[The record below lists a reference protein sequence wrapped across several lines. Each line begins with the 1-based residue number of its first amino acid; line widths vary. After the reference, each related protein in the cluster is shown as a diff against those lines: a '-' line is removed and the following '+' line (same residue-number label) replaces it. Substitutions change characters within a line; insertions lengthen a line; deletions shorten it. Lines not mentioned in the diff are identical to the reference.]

1 MSAPAFDPLPDLLI
15 AVPVVIAACRAGA
28 GLFRRLGQPPVIGEI
43 TLGILLG
50 PSLLGW
56 LSPSLQHW
64 LFPPAVLPYI
74 GALGNLGLLAFMF
87 LVGLE
92 LDLSA
97 LRGHSRSAVAVS
109 QASIALPLALGS
121 LLALG
126 MYGTFAPEGVGRL
139 PFVLF
144 IAVSMS
150 ITAFPVLARIL
161 TDRGM
166 YTTRL
171 GSLAMACAAVDDV
184 TAWCLLAVVAA
195 VGASGS
201 LQDAA
206 LTALWSVVFL
216 AAMLWIV
223 RPLLTKAAGRAS
235 RAVEST
241 VLVVLF
247 SGLCLS
253 AFVTDRIGIHALFGA
268 FLFGVVTPRGSRAVE
283 LSAARLR
290 AFTVPVLLPLFFVST
305 GLKTDVALLTGDS
318 TQWLW
323 AAAVLAVAALGKWGG
338 STAAARLAG
347 ETWRDAMSIGA
358 LMNCRGLTELVAL
371 NLGLQLGVIGPALFT
386 ILVLMALLTTAITS
400 PALSWFRRV
409 PTDAGAGAESLAVT
423 AEPSQHLP
431 SASQPRPETS
441 QPRPAETSPSGV

>member
-64 LFPPAVLPYI
+64 LFPPDVLPYI

-97 LRGHSRSAVAVS
+97 LRGHGRSAVAVS

-409 PTDAGAGAESLAVT
+409 PVPDHPQGAPA
-423 AEPSQHLP
+423 
-431 SASQPRPETS
+431 TS

>member
-15 AVPVVIAACRAGA
+15 AVPVVIAACMAGA
-28 GLFRRLGQPPVIGEI
+28 GLFRRMGQPPVIGEI

-56 LSPSLQHW
+56 VSPSLQHW
-64 LFPPAVLPYI
+64 LFPPEVLPYL

-92 LDLSA
+92 LDLRA

-109 QASIALPLALGS
+109 QASIALPLVLGS

-126 MYGTFAPEGVGRL
+126 MYGTFAPQGVDRL

-144 IAVSMS
+144 VAVSMS

-216 AAMLWIV
+216 AVMLWVV
-223 RPLLTKAAGRAS
+223 RPLLARTAERAG

-268 FLFGVVTPRGSRAVE
+268 FLFGVVTPRGSRTVE
-283 LSAARLR
+283 ISAARLR
-290 AFTVPVLLPLFFVST
+290 AFTVPVLLPLFFVNT
-305 GLKTDVALLTGDS
+305 GLKTDIALLNGAP

-347 ETWRDAMSIGA
+347 ESWRDAMSIGA

-371 NLGLQLGVIGPALFT
+371 NLGLQLGVIGPSLFT
-386 ILVLMALLTTAITS
+386 ILVLMALLTTAVTS
-400 PALSWFRRV
+400 PALSRFRRV
-409 PTDAGAGAESLAVT
+409 PADAGAPGVT
-423 AEPSQHLP
+423 AGPSEH
-431 SASQPRPETS
+431 
-441 QPRPAETSPSGV
+441 RPAASSPSGV

>member
-28 GLFRRLGQPPVIGEI
+28 GLFRRMGQPPVIGEM

-56 LSPSLQHW
+56 VSPSLQHW
-64 LFPPAVLPYI
+64 LFPPEVLPYI

-87 LVGLE
+87 LIGLE

-97 LRGHSRSAVAVS
+97 LRGHSRTAVAVS
-109 QASIALPLALGS
+109 QVSIALPLVLGS

-206 LTALWSVVFL
+206 FTALWSAVFL
-216 AAMLWIV
+216 AVMLWVV
-223 RPLLTKAAGRAS
+223 RPLLARAAARAGRV
-235 RAVEST
+235 VEST
-241 VLVVLF
+241 VLVALF
-247 SGLCLS
+247 CGLCLS

-268 FLFGVVTPRGSRAVE
+268 FLFGVMTPRGSRTVE
-283 LSAARLR
+283 ISAARLR

-305 GLKTDVALLTGDS
+305 GLKTDIGLLGGDP

-323 AAAVLAVAALGKWGG
+323 AGAVLVVAAFGKWGG
-338 STAAARLAG
+338 STAVARLAG
-347 ETWRDAMSIGA
+347 EPWREAMSIGA
-358 LMNCRGLTELVAL
+358 LMNCRGLTELVVL
-371 NLGLQLGVIGPALFT
+371 NLGLQLGVIGPSLFT
-386 ILVLMALLTTAITS
+386 ILVLMALVTTAVTS
-400 PALSWFRRV
+400 PALTWFRRE
-409 PTDAGAGAESLAVT
+409 PLPASPAR
-423 AEPSQHLP
+423 AEPPQ
-431 SASQPRPETS
+431 ETADAVQRS
-441 QPRPAETSPSGV
+441 SEPSPSGV